1 MGFYAFYVVTEI
13 KKIYKKF
20 GDQQNLNGFFMNFW
34 TEWNVVQPNNT
45 LTASKL
51 EGGIHILDRRYD
63 F

>member
-1 MGFYAFYVVTEI
+1 MEIHAFYVVTEI
-13 KKIYKKF
+13 KNIK
-20 GDQQNLNGFFMNFW
+20 NLEINIFCEFW
-34 TEWNVVQPNNT
+34 TEWNVVQPHNT

>member
-1 MGFYAFYVVTEI
+1 MEIHAFYVVTEI
-13 KKIYKKF
+13 KIIK
-20 GDQQNLNGFFMNFW
+20 NLAINIFCEFW
-34 TEWNVVQPNNT
+34 TEWKVVQPNNT

>member
-1 MGFYAFYVVTEI
+1 MEIHAFYVVTEI
-13 KKIYKKF
+13 KNIK
-20 GDQQNLNGFFMNFW
+20 NLEINIFCEFW
-34 TEWNVVQPNNT
+34 TEWKVVQPNNT

>member
-1 MGFYAFYVVTEI
+1 MEIHAFYVVTEI
-13 KKIYKKF
+13 KNIKKS
-20 GDQQNLNGFFMNFW
+20 GDKHFCEFW
-34 TEWNVVQPNNT
+34 TEWKVVQPNNT